1 MRVLAPGRGTSR
13 LLDVA
18 SYAASGRL
26 QGAVPRFAGTS
37 ASVGGRSA
45 PRPAAAALPAG
56 EPPSDADPIELVGRP
71 LDEVIEDWLASVGE
85 SWSQLTFFLFDPDS
99 WR

>member
-1 MRVLAPGRGTSR
+1 M
-13 LLDVA
+13 A

-26 QGAVPRFAGTS
+26 QGAVPRFAGAN
-37 ASVGGRSA
+37 ASVFRRNA
-45 PRPAAAALPAG
+45 PGPVAAALPAG
-56 EPPSDADPIELVGRP
+56 DPASDADPIELVGRP
-71 LDEVIEDWLASVGE
+71 LDEVIGDWLASVGE